1 MDTNL
6 ILTEFDNLTCGSY
19 FQMIKA
25 YVPYIDKEHQKIIA
39 IFIRLMELIQT
50 MDFYKTA
57 KCLPDKSAR
66 EPSDIMKDI
75 KRYCPKKDCEILET
89 ISNLGNISEAM
100 KVYENMNKNSADG
113 VFAFLSPK
121 QQELYNNYKKM
132 LDV

>member
-66 EPSDIMKDI
+66 EPADIMKDI

-100 KVYENMNKNSADG
+100 KVYENINKNSTDG

-121 QQELYNNYKKM
+121 QQELYNRYKKM